1 MSVPATEIRAVEF
14 KGRMLTVSVLRVQ
27 SGDLGAIESELQR
40 KLEQAGSFLR
50 EMPIVIEPL
59 APDLDLRALHALL
72 RARGLMPVA
81 LLQATPEQQG
91 LARELGLGLLSDL
104 RAGRERPVATEA
116 TPAPEA
122 APAAVP
128 VTPQRVPALLIS
140 EPVRSGQQIYAR
152 NSDLIVLAAVS
163 AGAEVVADGNVHVYG
178 PLRGRAI
185 AGVQGDAQARIFC
198 WKFAAELVAVAGC
211 YKLIEDLPPAERQ
224 KLSGRAVQVHLQGE
238 SLKIESL
245 N

>member
-1 MSVPATEIRAVEF
+1 MSVPAAELRAVEF

-27 SGDLGAIESELQR
+27 SGDLSAIEAELQR
-40 KLEQAGSFLR
+40 KLEQGGQFLR

-59 APDLDLRALHALL
+59 TPELDLQALHTLL

-81 LLQATPEQQG
+81 LLQASPELQA

-104 RAGRERPVATEA
+104 RAGRERPAA
-116 TPAPEA
+116 AEA
-122 APAAVP
+122 APAPEPAAAP
-128 VTPQRVPALLIS
+128 AAPQRVPALLIT

-152 NSDLIVLAAVS
+152 NADLIVLAAVS

-185 AGVQGDAQARIFC
+185 AGVQGDGDARIFC
-198 WKFAAELVAVAGC
+198 HKFAAELVAVAGC
-211 YKLIEDLPPAERQ
+211 YKLIEDLLPAERQ
-224 KLSGRAVQVHLQGE
+224 KLTGRAVQVRMEGE
-238 SLKIESL
+238 SLKIEAL